1 MEVRWDFEFIGE
13 SMKIN
18 KISPKFLFFFFTKIE
33 IKMTQH
39 VKSRF
44 SLFFFFFFSLNH
56 ICSSLFRIT
65 DGSKSLKIAF
75 NKICIFN

>member
-1 MEVRWDFEFIGE
+1 MEVRWDFEFIRE

-18 KISPKFLFFFFTKIE
+18 KIGPKFLFFFTKIE

-44 SLFFFFFFSLNH
+44 SLLLFFFSLNH
-56 ICSSLFRIT
+56 IKFVVHFSGSLME
-65 DGSKSLKIAF
+65 A
-75 NKICIFN
+75 NH